1 MNKSAV
7 NSTDVAPDPKRL
19 ENNTI
24 KKTTRQKNT
33 LVHLLLFNKQCLDL
47 LFKVQRGSPEFFFPS
62 IVLLQM

>member
-7 NSTDVAPDPKRL
+7 NSTDEGPDPKRL

-24 KKTTRQKNT
+24 KKKKKNT
-33 LVHLLLFNKQCLDL
+33 LVHFLLFNKQCLDL
-47 LFKVQRGSPEFFFPS
+47 LFKVQRGSPDFFPS